1 MGTNNLMEKTQYQ
14 MANSHV
20 LTTYY
25 PGQKEENDVLNC
37 ESRSEVCSVAEQ
49 GHSKTMHGFGVSEVK
64 HVLLHDMW

>member
-1 MGTNNLMEKTQYQ
+1 MEKTQYQ